1 MMIIIKWI
9 VVIGWAIVFG
19 VLLTDAL
26 TTKNKEDD

>member
-9 VVIGWAIVFG
+9 VIIGWSIVFG

-26 TTKNKEDD
+26 TTKNKRDE